1 MATPHADVAD
11 AVQDELHDSRT
22 LTHYVML
29 RDPAARVA
37 FLASC
42 PRPVAW
48 AGRLY
53 SRALMPERRF
63 PPPWTVEEYRGI
75 SYIVRDENNFPLLTS
90 ISSRSRVDA
99 LLGEIS

>member
-75 SYIVRDENNFPLLTS
+75 SYIVRDANNLTVAYVYFD
-90 ISSRSRVDA
+90 RSRVDVQQQ
-99 LLGEIS
+99 IS